1 MPEVNLKSRVRVH
14 GFIIFCTLLVVTVFP
29 KVFLRSGS
37 LGLSEEVL
45 SIVGIACVLLGQ
57 IFRLSSRGFKS
68 EQSKNGGALVEG
80 GPYSL
85 VRNPMYLGII
95 LIGLGLVMM
104 LFKWWAIC
112 VFLVVFS
119 SIYIRL
125 IFQEEKKLVN
135 LFGATF
141 KAYCKKVPAIIPS
154 FNMALNSEISNYLP
168 LKSSWLKREMG
179 SICGVLVFALAVKS
193 WENISVVGYV
203 LIVERLAVLILMI
216 ILAAALAVY
225 LISKTDVC
233 KKSL

>member
-1 MPEVNLKSRVRVH
+1 MKQRVRVH
-14 GFIIFCTLLVVTVFP
+14 GFIIFCTLLVIAVFP
-29 KVFLRSGS
+29 RVLLRSGS
-37 LGLSEEVL
+37 LGLSEEIL
-45 SIVGIACVLLGQ
+45 SIVGITCVLLGQ

-119 SIYIRL
+119 FIYIRL
-125 IFQEEKKLVN
+125 IFQEEKKLIN

-141 KAYCKKVPAIIPS
+141 EAYRKNVPAIIPS
-154 FNMALNSEISNYLP
+154 FNMALSSEISDYLP
-168 LKSSWLKREMG
+168 LKVSWLRREIG
-179 SICGVLVFALAVKS
+179 SICGVLFFALVVKL
-193 WENISVVGYV
+193 WGNISIAGHVFVVEG
-203 LIVERLAVLILMI
+203 LAVLILMI
-216 ILAAALAVY
+216 VLAAALAAY
-225 LISKTDVC
+225 LIRKTDVC
-233 KKSL
+233 KKSF